1 MSSTN
6 LPLNVFKAPEHFQ
19 SWRETMFSDTGQHI
33 SVISSK
39 DSITYIFIRSGSTII
54 VLISTVIEISYI
66 LLSL

>member
-6 LPLNVFKAPEHFQ
+6 LPLNVFKAPEHLQ

-39 DSITYIFIRSGSTII
+39 DSTTYVFFFFFYGIPII
-54 VLISTVIEISYI
+54 VLKA
-66 LLSL
+66 LLLKSATSF

>member
-6 LPLNVFKAPEHFQ
+6 LPLNVFKAPEHLQ

-39 DSITYIFIRSGSTII
+39 DSTTYVFFFFFFSGSPII
-54 VLISTVIEISYI
+54 VLKA
-66 LLSL
+66 LLLKSATSF

>member
-6 LPLNVFKAPEHFQ
+6 LPLNVFKAPEHLQ
-19 SWRETMFSDTGQHI
+19 SWRETMFLDTGQHI

-39 DSITYIFIRSGSTII
+39 DSTTYVFIFSGSTII
-54 VLISTVIEISYI
+54 VLTSTLIEISYV